1 MKHEVISIRP
11 FLGAK
16 NFDISS
22 EFYVALGF
30 KQTKLDDNLS
40 YFSNGSIGFYLQKA
54 YIKDWVDNTML
65 FMEVQDVEKFWTN
78 LLTLELDK
86 KFDKV
91 RLDPIRTMDWGKEC
105 FIHDPS
111 GILWHIGEF
120 FKRNESID

>member
-40 YFSNGSIGFYLQKA
+40 YFSNDSIGFYLQKA

-65 FMEVQDVEKFWTN
+65 FMEVQDVEKFWAN